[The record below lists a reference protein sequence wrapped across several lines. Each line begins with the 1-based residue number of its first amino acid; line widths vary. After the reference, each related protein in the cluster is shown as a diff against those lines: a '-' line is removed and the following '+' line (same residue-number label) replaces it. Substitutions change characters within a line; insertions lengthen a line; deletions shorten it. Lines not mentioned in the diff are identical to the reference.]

1 MLDIMLLVRLLLSFL
16 VGSLWIVFATVMAE
30 KKGTTFGGV
39 LGGFPSTAA
48 FSFLFIG
55 LNQSPEIAVDATVV
69 FPLIFA
75 VTNTFLLFFVF
86 FSKKGFLIGIG
97 TSLIIWLVS
106 SALILFS
113 GFKDFYISLLFG
125 LIISIL
131 TYFLFTRKINLQPFT
146 GKKNLYTKKEIF
158 LRGLGAGVVVA
169 VSVFLSQ
176 IGGPV
181 LGGVAAA
188 FPAVFTST
196 LIILN
201 KSKGLEFTRSMS
213 KPLVFSGIF
222 TVIPY
227 SIVVHYS
234 YPVVGV
240 WFGTLIAYFVVF
252 PLALIAYFAAK
263 HT

>member
-1 MLDIMLLVRLLLSFL
+1 MLDIMLLVRLILSFI
-16 VGSLWIVFATVMAE
+16 VGSLWVVFTTVIAE
-30 KKGTTFGGV
+30 KKGTAFGGI

-55 LNQSPEIAVDATVV
+55 LNQSPEIAVDATIV

-75 VTNTFLLFFVF
+75 VTNTFLLFFAF
-86 FSKKGFLIGIG
+86 FSKKSFLTGILS
-97 TSLIIWLVS
+97 SLMIWLVS
-106 SALILFS
+106 SALILLS
-113 GFKDFYISLLFG
+113 NFKNFYVSLLFG
-125 LIISIL
+125 LILSIL
-131 TYFLFTRKINLQPFT
+131 TYLLFKRKVKFTPFT
-146 GKKNLYTKKEIF
+146 VIGVLYGPKEII
-158 LRGLGAGVVVA
+158 LRGLGAGLVVA
-169 VSVFLSQ
+169 ASVFLSQ

-196 LIILN
+196 LLILN
-201 KSKGLEFTRSMS
+201 RSKGLEFTRSMS
-213 KPLVFSGIF
+213 KPLAFSGIF

-234 YPVVGV
+234 YPIVGV
-240 WFGTLIAYFVVF
+240 WFGTLLAYIAVF
-252 PLALIAYFAAK
+252 PLAIIAYFAAK